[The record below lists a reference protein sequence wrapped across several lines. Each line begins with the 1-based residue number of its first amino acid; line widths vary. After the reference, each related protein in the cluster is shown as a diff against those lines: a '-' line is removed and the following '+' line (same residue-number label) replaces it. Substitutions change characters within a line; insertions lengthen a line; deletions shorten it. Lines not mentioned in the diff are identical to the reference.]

1 MASDSPSAPPAA
13 PSPDAPPSA
22 SVDLDLDPGEI
33 AASGDGAA
41 PALRDRTLVLNPALH
56 VIHCGEDEVLVIHGA
71 RSDFRRSIRD
81 DGRTRVLG
89 RVVEALSQPTSLAAL
104 VQDGA
109 IADDDEPAA
118 MELLEHLLDEHVVV
132 GADETPTGAYLAAL
146 HGTGSPLAAA
156 TVGMVGTGFL
166 GARVAE
172 ELARSGVG
180 RLVLLDD
187 RQVAAGDA
195 EARLLSVDAQAGDDY
210 VRALERHLS
219 GLGFSEVEVV
229 DGALHDGDAL
239 ASVFET
245 SDFVVVAADTFASRL
260 FHQADIA
267 SIEFDTPWV
276 SAYLDG
282 SEACVG
288 PFYVPGETACYN
300 EFEIQNEASL
310 SIKPADYYMYKEAL
324 NKGGLRRAQF
334 VLPSHL
340 SATAGLLASAVV
352 PFLAYGRTYLV
363 NRCLRLNFER
373 PYLDY
378 EEVLKLPRS
387 PVSAPTRHG
396 YRHVFM

>member
-1 MASDSPSAPPAA
+1 MSTDSTAADAPAA
-13 PSPDAPPSA
+13 PPSETSISIDLPTATHA
-22 SVDLDLDPGEI
+22 S
-33 AASGDGAA
+33 SGDGAA
-41 PALRDRTLVLNPALH
+41 PALRDRRLVINPSLH
-56 VIHCGEDEVLVIHGA
+56 VVHCGEDEVLVIHGA

-81 DGRTRVLG
+81 DGRTRTLGTVLQ
-89 RVVEALSQPTSLAAL
+89 AMSQPASLADL
-104 VQDGA
+104 LRDGA
-109 IADDDEPAA
+109 IADDQEEAVLD
-118 MELLEHLLDEHVVV
+118 LLEHLLAEHVLV

-146 HGTGSPLAAA
+146 HGPTSPLAEA
-156 TVGMVGTGFL
+156 TVGMVGTGAL

-172 ELARSGVG
+172 ELARCGVG

-187 RQVAAGDA
+187 RVAEDGDVRLLPGHVGKDVGYA
-195 EARLLSVDAQAGDDY
+195 EALRDRLD
-210 VRALERHLS
+210 ALELTEI
-219 GLGFSEVEVV
+219 EVAE
-229 DGALHDGDAL
+229 GELHDKA
-239 ASVFET
+239 AIEAVFER

-260 FHQADIA
+260 FHLADIA
-267 SIEFDTPWV
+267 SIENDTPWV

-310 SIKPADYYMYKEAL
+310 SIKRADYYMYKEAM
-324 NKGGLRRAQF
+324 NRHGLRRSQF
-334 VLPSHL
+334 VLPSHF
-340 SATAGLLASAVV
+340 SAAAGLLASAVV

-373 PYLDY
+373 PYVDY

-387 PVSAPTRHG
+387 PVSAATRHG

>member
-1 MASDSPSAPPAA
+1 M
-13 PSPDAPPSA
+13 
-22 SVDLDLDPGEI
+22 
-33 AASGDGAA
+33 
-41 PALRDRTLVLNPALH
+41 
-56 VIHCGEDEVLVIHGA
+56 
-71 RSDFRRSIRD
+71 
-81 DGRTRVLG
+81 LG

-104 VQDGA
+104 VNDGG
-109 IADDDEPAA
+109 IQADDEAA
-118 MELLEHLLDEHVVV
+118 ATELLEHLLDEHIVV

-146 HGTGSPLAAA
+146 HGAGSPLATT
-156 TVGMVGTGFL
+156 TVGMIGTGFL

-180 RLVLLDD
+180 RLLLLDD
-187 RQVAAGDA
+187 RQVAEGDA
-195 EARLLSVDAQAGDDY
+195 EARLLPVDADAGDDY
-210 VRALERHLS
+210 VRALERHLG
-219 GLGFSEVEVV
+219 GLGFSDAEVV
-229 DGALHDGDAL
+229 GGDLHDGDAI
-239 ASVFET
+239 ASVFES
-245 SDFVVVAADTFASRL
+245 SDFVVVAADTFTSRL
-260 FHQADIA
+260 FHQADLA

-282 SEACVG
+282 SEACIG

-340 SATAGLLASAVV
+340 SATAGLLASAIV

-373 PYLDY
+373 PYVDY